1 MGGGVKIPNKKDMKK
16 EEEQIVNRESNS
28 VDNYQVNII
37 KRKWIENSKSLE
49 INENNPYGDEKEER
63 RIWGLLR
70 KERKTFLP
78 KKRIEEIWRK
88 KENQIRRRITIQ
100 KEKEI

>member
-37 KRKWIENSKSLE
+37 KRK
-49 INENNPYGDEKEER
+49 
-63 RIWGLLR
+63 
-70 KERKTFLP
+70 
-78 KKRIEEIWRK
+78 
-88 KENQIRRRITIQ
+88 
-100 KEKEI
+100 